1 MIKLEE
7 LMKSVE
13 YHDYHSKNY
22 RKREITKEQYD
33 RAVNDH
39 DASGIFTDSEV
50 MGYGV
55 YKTEYIEEDGRYF
68 VTYELGDTC
77 D

>member
-1 MIKLEE
+1 MIKFEQMDGIILD
-7 LMKSVE
+7 
-13 YHDYHSKNY
+13 YHDKNY

-39 DASGIFTDSEV
+39 DASDIFTAAEV

-55 YKTEYIEEDGRYF
+55 YKTKYIEEDGRYF

>member
-39 DASGIFTDSEV
+39 DASGIFTAAEV

-55 YKTEYIEEDGRYF
+55 YKTKYIEEDERYF

>member
-1 MIKLEE
+1 MIKSEQFLG
-7 LMKSVE
+7 VIE
-13 YHDYHSKNY
+13 YHNSNTNLH
-22 RKREITKEQYD
+22 KREITKEQYD

-39 DASGIFTDSEV
+39 DARGIFTDSEV

-55 YKTEYIEEDGRYF
+55 YNTEYIEEDGRYF
-68 VTYELGDTC
+68 VTFELGDTC

>member
-1 MIKLEE
+1 MIKLEQFSGVI
-7 LMKSVE
+7 K
-13 YHDYHSKNY
+13 YHNSSNKNL

-33 RAVNDH
+33 RAVNNH
-39 DASGIFTDSEV
+39 DERGIFTDSEV

>member
-1 MIKLEE
+1 MIKLEQ
-7 LMKSVE
+7 LLKGVE
-13 YHDYHSKNY
+13 YHNSPNKNF

-39 DASGIFTDSEV
+39 DTSGIFTDSEV

-55 YKTEYIEEDGRYF
+55 YSTEFIEENGKYF

>member
-1 MIKLEE
+1 MIKLGQFDGII
-7 LMKSVE
+7 KD
-13 YHDYHSKNY
+13 YHDKNY

-39 DASGIFTDSEV
+39 DARGIFTDSEV

-55 YKTEYIEEDGRYF
+55 YDTKYTEEDGKYF
-68 VTYELGDTC
+68 VSFCLGSSC